1 MFLVKL
7 PVVPP
12 DKNHTHTN
20 WRECAKKYRSTPS
33 SNKNKN
39 CGGYDGTRSLDPWRS
54 RLLLIVRV
62 VGSRAGGT
70 ASDGLGHAGG
80 HARGHRGRD
89 VDGHHLSAVQAASG
103 GTAALDGNSGDGQ
116 HDAGHTADGDEG
128 DGHGGQ
134 TRARLG
140 ADSLATDADLSG
152 LVHAG
157 EASRHLVGLQRGGH
171 GGSGGHGVVGDDHKA
186 DITLAVGL
194 GRHDLNHDSGSV
206 DAGGSSDRLLELLLV
221 HVTVD
226 SDVEYNLG
234 LGGEGAGLLA
244 LVRAAGACLGAG
256 EVVVAH
262 SVLLLARTSGAR
274 PAASALVLAAAR
286 ARARAGARA
295 GTRAGTRA
303 GARVLAAVVS
313 ASRARGAA
321 LVSEAG

>member
-103 GTAALDGNSGDGQ
+103 GTAAMANTTP
-116 HDAGHTADGDEG
+116 ATPPTAM
-128 DGHGGQ
+128 
-134 TRARLG
+134 RAT
-140 ADSLATDADLSG
+140 AM
-152 LVHAG
+152 
-157 EASRHLVGLQRGGH
+157 
-171 GGSGGHGVVGDDHKA
+171 
-186 DITLAVGL
+186 
-194 GRHDLNHDSGSV
+194 V
-206 DAGGSSDRLLELLLV
+206 DRPEPDW
-221 HVTVD
+221 
-226 SDVEYNLG
+226 
-234 LGGEGAGLLA
+234 A
-244 LVRAAGACLGAG
+244 LTA
-256 EVVVAH
+256 
-262 SVLLLARTSGAR
+262 
-274 PAASALVLAAAR
+274 
-286 ARARAGARA
+286 
-295 GTRAGTRA
+295 
-303 GARVLAAVVS
+303 
-313 ASRARGAA
+313 
-321 LVSEAG
+321 